1 MFDPR
6 LSKLKLNKVRLI
18 DENGKQIGI
27 LDFQKAQKIAQD
39 KNLGLILVSEKAD
52 PPVIKL
58 GDYNKYL
65 YSLKKKQKEKNISE
79 IKEVRISFQEAEGD
93 LKRKAKQVE
102 EFLQEGDQARIRMI
116 LKGRQILHLD
126 LAKEKMNQFLQY
138 LDLPVK
144 IINPIKQA
152 GNNLIM
158 IISKK

>member
-1 MFDPR
+1 LFDPR
-6 LSKLKLNKVRLI
+6 LNKLKLNKVRLI

-27 LDFQKAQKIAQD
+27 LDFQKAQKIAED

-58 GDYNKYL
+58 GDYHKYL

-102 EFLQEGDQARIRMI
+102 EFLQQGDQARIRMI

>member
-27 LDFQKAQKIAQD
+27 LDFEKAQKIAED

-58 GDYNKYL
+58 GDYHKYL

>member
-1 MFDPR
+1 LFDPR

>member
-1 MFDPR
+1 LFDPR

-27 LDFQKAQKIAQD
+27 LDFEKAQKIAED

-58 GDYNKYL
+58 GDYHKYL

>member
-6 LSKLKLNKVRLI
+6 LNKLKLNKVRLI

-27 LDFQKAQKIAQD
+27 LDFQKAQKIAED

-58 GDYNKYL
+58 GDYHKYL

-102 EFLQEGDQARIRMI
+102 EFLQQGDQARIRMI